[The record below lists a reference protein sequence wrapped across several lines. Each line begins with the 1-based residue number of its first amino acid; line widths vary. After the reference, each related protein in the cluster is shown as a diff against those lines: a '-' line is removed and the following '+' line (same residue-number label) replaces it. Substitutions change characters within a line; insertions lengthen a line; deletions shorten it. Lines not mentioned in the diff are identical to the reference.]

1 MEDIEHIIN
10 KRQNKSSSD
19 SLTTGGIAVSNK
31 NDIADG
37 FNHFFAN
44 IGKELAAK
52 IDPPA
57 NDDASINDYLEDKNS
72 LFLSPI
78 SEDEVIGIIKTCN
91 HKTSTDSND
100 LSMSIIKKIF
110 NPLHCLWQQ
119 YLTCTF
125 KQMSFLLVWN

>member
-10 KRQNKSSSD
+10 KRQNESSSD

-52 IDPPA
+52 IDPPG
-57 NDDASINDYLEDKNS
+57 NDDASINDYLEDKNKNS

-78 SEDEVIGIIKTCN
+78 SEDEFIGIIKTCN
-91 HKTSTDSND
+91 HNTSTESND
-100 LSMSIIKKIF
+100 LSMSVIKRNIQPITLPLAAIF
-110 NPLHCLWQQ
+110 NM
-119 YLTCTF
+119 YF
-125 KQMSFLLVWN
+125 

>member
-44 IGKELAAK
+44 IGKELAAN

-57 NDDASINDYLEDKNS
+57 NDDASINDYLEDKNKTS

-91 HKTSTDSND
+91 HNTSTESND
-100 LSMSIIKKIF
+100 LSMSVIKRNIQPITLPLAAIF
-110 NPLHCLWQQ
+110 NM
-119 YLTCTF
+119 YF
-125 KQMSFLLVWN
+125 